1 MAGRGEGRGAGGV
14 GDAGLQQGEGGG
26 CGPGVLA
33 SLLDLVQQL
42 TAADRQDRAIRQR
55 SQLAGVH
62 MPLLARGRGVE
73 TRAGV
78 YCSVRQTEEAHA
90 RRPNFSGTSSAVG
103 MWAACRTACTSL
115 GSAQKAA
122 TTSRVRRRSHDG
134 LRWGAR
140 NWLMG
145 L

>member
-1 MAGRGEGRGAGGV
+1 MAGRGEGTGAGGV
-14 GDAGLQQGEGGG
+14 RDAGLQQGKGGG

-33 SLLDLVQQL
+33 GLLDLVQQL
-42 TAADRQDRAIRQR
+42 TAADRQDRAFQQR
-55 SQLAGVH
+55 PQLVGGPHALVGER
-62 MPLLARGRGVE
+62 RGSGKWGRCVLP
-73 TRAGV
+73 A
-78 YCSVRQTEEAHA
+78 RQTEEAHA

-103 MWAACRTACTSL
+103 IWAVCRTACTSS

-134 LRWGAR
+134 LRWRAK
-140 NWLMG
+140 NWLMD